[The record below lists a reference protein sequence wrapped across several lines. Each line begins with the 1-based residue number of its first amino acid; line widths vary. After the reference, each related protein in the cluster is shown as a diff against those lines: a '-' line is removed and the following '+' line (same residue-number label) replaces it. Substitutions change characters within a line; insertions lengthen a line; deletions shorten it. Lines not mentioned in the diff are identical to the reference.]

1 VRYSAAAGENVMDD
15 LEQNLLFRYM
25 GTLSPWWRLTADSN
39 ALHLAA
45 SESAD
50 IIQVVAL
57 DDEQAALIRQLTVIT
72 SSIAMT
78 LPLYGV
84 DVPVHLVGRKIN
96 KNEWAGTA
104 SAWNDTPSVARDL
117 AQGLSFAEQV
127 VSEANSVIVI
137 LDQNGNIQ
145 RFNRLSEEYTGLK
158 EQEVIGQNVFKL
170 FMSRSEAA
178 ASKRNITGFFRNG
191 SSYEVERWIKT
202 RKGQRLFLF
211 RNKFVHSGS
220 GKNEIFL
227 ICSGTDI
234 TEERRAQERLRV
246 LANTDTITGLPNRNA
261 IHELISDAIT
271 ARGDTQVGVVY
282 LDLDNFKK
290 VNDAYGHMFGDQ
302 LLQAVAL
309 AILSCLDEGQTL
321 ARLGGDEFIVMATDT
336 SQGAL
341 EAMASRILTR
351 LRQPF
356 RIGLIEVY
364 TGCSLGIALAPQH
377 GNDRESVIRNAD
389 TAMYTAKENGRGKFC
404 VFSPEMNQRVFE
416 YLWLDTNL
424 RKALDNDQ
432 LLIHYQPKM
441 TWRGEVR
448 SLEAL
453 VRWQSPERGLIPP
466 MEFISYAEESGL
478 IVPLGRWVMLDVV
491 RQVAKWRDK
500 GINMRVAVNVSARQ
514 LADQT
519 IFSDLKQALKDLNFE
534 YCPIDVELTE
544 SCLIENEELALSVI
558 QQFSRLGAQIHLDDF
573 GTGYSS
579 LSQLARFPID
589 AIKLDQSFVRDIH
602 KQSISQSLVRAIVA
616 VAQALNLQ
624 VIAEGVESAKEDA
637 FLTKNGVNERQGYLF
652 AKPMPAAAFERWL
665 KRYQARN
672 VR

>member
-1 VRYSAAAGENVMDD
+1 MDD

-25 GTLSPWWRLTADSN
+25 GTHSPWWRLTADSN

-57 DDEQAALIRQLTVIT
+57 NDEQAALIRQLTVIT

-321 ARLGGDEFIVMATDT
+321 ARLGGDEFIVLATDT

-432 LLIHYQPKM
+432 LLIHYQPKI

-500 GINMRVAVNVSARQ
+500 GINLRVAVNVSARQ

-624 VIAEGVESAKEDA
+624 VIAEGVESTKEDA

>member
-1 VRYSAAAGENVMDD
+1 MDD

-25 GTLSPWWRLTADSN
+25 GTHSPWWRLTADSN

-202 RKGQRLFLF
+202 RKEQRLFLF

-321 ARLGGDEFIVMATDT
+321 ARLGGDEFIVLATDT

-432 LLIHYQPKM
+432 LLIHYQPKI

-500 GINMRVAVNVSARQ
+500 GINLRVAVNVSARQ

-519 IFSDLKQALKDLNFE
+519 IFSDLKQALKDLSFE

-589 AIKLDQSFVRDIH
+589 AIKLDQAFVRDIH

>member
-1 VRYSAAAGENVMDD
+1 MDD

-25 GTLSPWWRLTADSN
+25 GTHSPWWRLTADSN

-309 AILSCLDEGQTL
+309 AILSCLEEGQTL

-416 YLWLDTNL
+416 YLWLGTNL